1 MIQGLDVLEVCRIVG
16 LGRKL
21 PAPLAVRQRIT
32 AEEAVDLFHKSRTTR
47 QQAAKALTNV
57 AAAATKGSSISM
69 YPSALTRLDSSSG
82 KSFGSVSRPA
92 KNACPRISQ
101 IRSFQ

>member
-16 LGRKL
+16 LGQKL

-57 AAAATKGSSISM
+57 AAAATKGSGISM
-69 YPSALTRLDSSSG
+69 YPSALTRSDSSSG

-92 KNACPRISQ
+92 KNARPRISQ
-101 IRSFQ
+101 IRSFR